1 MRYCLIVLLLFIGCV
16 SSEIPTKSSDKTVV
30 IGAPAHTPAGWVGFC
45 TRNPKDP
52 ACRETFPQFFES
64 YCKSNPT
71 DPECW
76 ACDEGGCK
84 VK

>member
-1 MRYCLIVLLLFIGCV
+1 LIFLILFVGCV

-64 YCKSNPT
+64 YCKSNPQIQSAGPAMKE
-71 DPECW
+71 DAKSNEF
-76 ACDEGGCK
+76 
-84 VK
+84 